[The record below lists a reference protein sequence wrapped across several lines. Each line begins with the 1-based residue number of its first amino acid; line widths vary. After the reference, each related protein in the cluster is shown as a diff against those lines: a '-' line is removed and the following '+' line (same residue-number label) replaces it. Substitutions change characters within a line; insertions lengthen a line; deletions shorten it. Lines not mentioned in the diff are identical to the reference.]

1 MLSVWLI
8 LGMGEVIIL
17 RAFLLFPATLLCF
30 YSIRFLV
37 LEIFSKAHVFV
48 FSTAHKHAFNIFN
61 SIVPIFLVGFL
72 ILSNIFVTVF
82 FNSELIV
89 YLLF

>member
-17 RAFLLFPATLLCF
+17 RAFLLFPPTLLCF

-37 LEIFSKAHVFV
+37 LEIFSKAHVFG
-48 FSTAHKHAFNIFN
+48 FSTARKHTFNVFN
-61 SIVPIFLVGFL
+61 SIAPIFFVGFL
-72 ILSNIFVTVF
+72 ILRNIFVAGF
-82 FNSELIV
+82 FILN
-89 YLLF
+89 